1 MTTDTIWNC
10 ISSNHLAI
18 INLFPLLLHK
28 IWTPCDFSPPY
39 AFTAK
44 RYIETDPASRDKRT
58 PVTLVKQGF
67 EPPTFSGWFLGW
79 DDDYWSVDPLQ
90 RAMADVDV

>member
-1 MTTDTIWNC
+1 MRF
-10 ISSNHLAI
+10 SS
-18 INLFPLLLHK
+18 
-28 IWTPCDFSPPY
+28 TCV
-39 AFTAK
+39 FTAK

-58 PVTLVKQGF
+58 PVTLVKQGL